1 MTATESRLTAP
12 PAGLLAAVA
21 ERYEG
26 APFVPLRVLKGGWA
40 NDVFLLSSER
50 GQVVLRVKHP
60 PSEPASIAWEHAQLQ
75 RLKPA
80 IPEVVAPIRA
90 RDGCTFFLFEGD
102 AVTLVPF
109 VDGSPADRASA
120 GHRLGAAR
128 LLARVHAATA
138 NLPVEARPGPEGL
151 QQLRSLDTAGVPS
164 EWRGRVER
172 LYRDAIALLERLDT
186 RPLVHGAVHGDF
198 FRGNVLVRDD
208 EVVALL
214 DWEEAHV
221 APLVSELANGVWEF
235 CQTGDYL
242 ERESG
247 AAFVAA
253 YREAGGPVPGGEDDL
268 IVPLI
273 QAKRVLELLR
283 APADRRVDW
292 EYQAHNLRSA
302 ENLR

>member
-1 MTATESRLTAP
+1 MTATGSRLTAP
-12 PAGLLAAVA
+12 PAGLLEAV
-21 ERYEG
+21 EKRYEG
-26 APFVPLRVLKGGWA
+26 APFVPLRVLTGGWA

-50 GQVVLRVKHP
+50 GQVALRVKHP
-60 PSEPASIAWEHAQLQ
+60 PSEPASIAWEHALLQ

-90 RDGCTFFLFEGD
+90 RDGSTFFLFAGD

-109 VDGSPADRASA
+109 VDGSPADRANA

-138 NLPVEARPGPEGL
+138 NVVLDARPGPDGL
-151 QQLRSLDTAGVPS
+151 QQLRSLDTARVPS
-164 EWRGRVER
+164 GWRARVER
-172 LYRDAIALLERLDT
+172 LHRDAIALLDRLET
-186 RPLVHGAVHGDF
+186 RRLMHGAVHGDF

-235 CQTGDYL
+235 GQDGDDL
-242 ERESG
+242 ERETG

-253 YREAGGPVPGGEDDL
+253 YREAGGPVPGVEDEL

-273 QAKRVLELLR
+273 RAKRVLELLR
-283 APADRRVDW
+283 APTDRRVDW
-292 EYQAHNLRSA
+292 DYQAHNLRSA